1 MFWKPPQN
9 QNKLKDSME
18 RRTEKR
24 NEGRKERREGKKE
37 GGKEGRR
44 KGKKRKKGRQTDIK
58 LINVSVIP
66 DIVLLKCL
74 LASRQKI
81 ILIAHI
87 LSNPNL
93 IHTVI

>member
-1 MFWKPPQN
+1 MR
-9 QNKLKDSME
+9 E
-18 RRTEKR
+18 EKR
-24 NEGRKERREGKKE
+24 GGKERRKVERKD
-37 GGKEGRR
+37 GGKERR
-44 KGKKRKKGRQTDIK
+44 KGRQTDVK